1 MSVNNI
7 VHIIRFTPKRWV
19 AYIIRLLATEDN
31 IVITTEDD
39 KMIEL

>member
-1 MSVNNI
+1 MINNVI
-7 VHIIRFTPKRWV
+7 HIIRFTPKKWAKYV
-19 AYIIRLLATEDN
+19 LRLLATEDK